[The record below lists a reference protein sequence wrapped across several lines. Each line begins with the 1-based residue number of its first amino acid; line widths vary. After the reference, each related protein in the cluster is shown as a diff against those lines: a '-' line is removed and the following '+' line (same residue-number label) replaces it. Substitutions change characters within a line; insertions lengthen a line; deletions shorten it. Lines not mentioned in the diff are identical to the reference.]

1 MVIWHLLQQL
11 MSNISKFDLTKE
23 KAKQPPAKGTL
34 KANLNQ
40 LYAKAK
46 ASPRTF
52 QSAAESAPTIDLHV
66 KIQQLACYQ
75 EQKAKEDSWNFG
87 MFEKLAKI
95 INDDKVPTV
104 TPEMLTALSYKDTDS
119 FAMIKCKL
127 EIFTLI
133 HAAVINYAKELGTNN
148 TLTKELEAAVER
160 KDKEL
165 AAMRDDT
172 NKATDDAKKAKAQ
185 LTLLQRE
192 FAGYRNNMV
201 TLNEELNT
209 KDEIIET
216 LRSDLATLTKQQKNA
231 QDVVLEKRNSDLIVQ
246 LEDELAQPQDTEQDM
261 LGALMLTPSVG
272 SDKPK
277 AQMKKRRL
285 QKNNTKASPA
295 KVPKKTALQTVVDPP
310 SAQEDLFVGFPD
322 SQIELD

>member
-1 MVIWHLLQQL
+1 

-75 EQKAKEDSWNFG
+75 EQKAKEDSWDFG
-87 MFEKLAKI
+87 MFEKLAKV

-127 EIFTLI
+127 EIFTLM
-133 HAAVINYAKELGTNN
+133 HAAVVNYAKELGTAG

-165 AAMRDDT
+165 VALRDGT
-172 NKATDDAKKAKAQ
+172 NKAIDEAKKYKSQ
-185 LTLLQRE
+185 YTLLQRE
-192 FAGYRNNMV
+192 FDGYKINLVR
-201 TLNEELNT
+201 LNEELNT

-216 LRSDLATLTKQQKNA
+216 LRSDLAALTTREKTS
-231 QDVVLEKRNSDLIVQ
+231 QDKALEKTNSDLLI
-246 LEDELAQPQDTEQDM
+246 ELGNDLTQPPEKQGDLLD
-261 LGALMLTPSVG
+261 ALMITQSVG
-272 SDKPK
+272 SEQKT
-277 AQMKKRRL
+277 KKKKRL
-285 QKNNTKASPA
+285 QKNSAKAPPA
-295 KVPKKTALQTVVDPP
+295 KKQKSTALTTVADPP

-322 SQIELD
+322 SQIEID